1 MRPSAI
7 VEFGEAKLVIVQA
20 TGLIGMQRSI
30 ITYQEAEKNK
40 DEKNEAVKIFRSIT
54 YPDLVAPVTEAK
66 GTIAIYDG
74 EGKAQLVDLSKWP
87 PTLEQVMAMP
97 DELIYAWEQAVY
109 QLNPH
114 WNPAN
119 RVQNAEAQKKEPSSP
134 GV

>member
-1 MRPSAI
+1 
-7 VEFGEAKLVIVQA
+7 
-20 TGLIGMQRSI
+20 
-30 ITYQEAEKNK
+30 
-40 DEKNEAVKIFRSIT
+40 
-54 YPDLVAPVTEAK
+54 
-66 GTIAIYDG
+66 
-74 EGKAQLVDLSKWP
+74 
-87 PTLEQVMAMP
+87 LEQVMAMP